1 MGDPAKTAGE
11 WRVMTWLLQAAHE
24 QGRPH
29 QLPYR
34 RRSKIR
40 AASPGGDTE
49 GQGPV
54 SQQMVSYLSI
64 TSSKKVAFTC
74 FVNGGF
80 DTHTRALLAMK
91 KIHRKPRA
99 IGFGSN

>member
-1 MGDPAKTAGE
+1 
-11 WRVMTWLLQAAHE
+11 MTWLLQAASE

-34 RRSKIR
+34 RRSKVR
-40 AASPGGDTE
+40 AATSGGGTE

-80 DTHTRALLAMK
+80 DTHPKAPLAMK
-91 KIHRKPRA
+91 KVHRKPRA
-99 IGFGSN
+99 VGFGLN